1 MLNTEN
7 NTEILKSDTTAII
20 LTYNEEKH
28 IERCILSINQYVKK
42 IIIIE
47 SFSKDE
53 TVKIAKKYNNEKKN
67 CYHYTYI

>member
-1 MLNTEN
+1 MDMLNTEN
-7 NTEILKSDTTAII
+7 NTEILQSDTTAII

-42 IIIIE
+42 IIIID

-53 TVKIAKKYNNEKKN
+53 TV
-67 CYHYTYI
+67 